1 MLQAASDIFIGWTSA
16 TDAHGIVHDSYVRQ
30 LRDMKF
36 SPDLSALDVPGIELI
51 LRAAGWTLAR
61 AHARSGD
68 RLAIAAYLGR
78 SSRFEDAISSWALGY
93 ADQAEADH
101 AHMVHAIRMAQ
112 LPAITG
118 V

>member
-1 MLQAASDIFIGWTSA
+1 
-16 TDAHGIVHDSYVRQ
+16 
-30 LRDMKF
+30 MKF
-36 SPDLSALDVPGIELI
+36 SPDLSALDVPGFELL

-61 AHARSGD
+61 AHARLRGSAGRRD
-68 RLAIAAYLGR
+68 LPGR
-78 SSRFEDAISSWALGY
+78 SGRFEDSIASWAVGY

-101 AHMVHAIRMAQ
+101 AAMVHAIRMAR